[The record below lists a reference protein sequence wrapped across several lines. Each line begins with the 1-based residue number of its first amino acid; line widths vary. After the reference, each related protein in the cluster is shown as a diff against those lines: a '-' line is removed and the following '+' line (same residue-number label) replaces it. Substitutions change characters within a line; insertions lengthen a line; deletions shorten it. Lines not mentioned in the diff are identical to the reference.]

1 VPQVYVAGG
10 SNIAAER
17 NIASAARALRRDFPG
32 ARFSSCYANAAVGFA
47 GDDFI
52 NFVVELPT
60 ALTLDEV
67 IARLQRIESDCGR
80 PRNAPRWAARS
91 MDLDV
96 LLYDDLVL
104 QSAQMTLPRPD
115 LLKRPY
121 MLGPLAQIA
130 PQIVHP
136 VAKRSIGELW
146 QAFDRD
152 AHTLRRV
159 ALDLNA

>member
-17 NIASAARALRRDFPG
+17 NIASAASALRREFPG
-32 ARFSSCYANAAVGFA
+32 AHFSACYANAAVGFE
-47 GDDFI
+47 GDEFV
-52 NFVVELPT
+52 NFVVALPT
-60 ALTLDEV
+60 ALSLEEV
-67 IARLQRIESDCGR
+67 IVRLQRIEADCGR
-80 PRNAPRWAARS
+80 PRNAPRWAPRS

-104 QSAQMTLPRPD
+104 QSARVTVPRPD

-130 PQIVHP
+130 PQVVHP
-136 VAKRSIGELW
+136 LAKRSIGELW
-146 QAFDRD
+146 QAFDRG
-152 AHTLRRV
+152 AHPLRPL